1 MVEPGTHQYPKYL
14 LEIPASEYNIYS
26 RPYNPIPIIPRD
38 QSGKALIRMGIQLYK
53 YWHDIIS
60 PILRQ
65 EPPPTIPQ
73 AVVMRGQEVLLVKRD
88 NPALWE
94 LPGGGMLPHET
105 PEQTIVREVREETGI
120 QTRIVALLGW
130 YERTGL
136 RPHLSPVY
144 LAHPICGQLRPQIG
158 EAIIVRYFTLPNLP
172 YSLFPWYRSILL
184 QDIWAPEPRPLHRTQ
199 HLGLRTAFHCLYL
212 DIASRLAMFD

>member
-1 MVEPGTHQYPKYL
+1 MTL
-14 LEIPASEYNIYS
+14 
-26 RPYNPIPIIPRD
+26 
-38 QSGKALIRMGIQLYK
+38 QLHK
-53 YWHDIIS
+53 YWRDIIS
-60 PILRQ
+60 PILHP

-73 AVVMRGQEVLLVKRD
+73 AVVIRGREVLLIKRD

-105 PEQTIVREVREETGI
+105 PEQAIVREVREETGI

-144 LAHPICGQLRPQIG
+144 ITHPIGGQLRPQLD

-172 YSLFPWYRSILL
+172 YSLFPWYRPILL
-184 QDIWAPEPRPLHRTQ
+184 QDIRNPALKPLYRTQ
-199 HLGLRTAFHCLYL
+199 HLGLRTALHCLYL
-212 DIASRLAMFD
+212 DIGSRLAMFD